1 MTQFTTL
8 IISSL
13 SDMRD
18 NLPEMSFGEMMYTV
32 LRKSNLPSK
41 PDDVST
47 SWLLDLK
54 DEDIYNAIE
63 KAIKAENKQEEEL

>member
-18 NLPEMSFGEMMYTV
+18 NFPEMTFGEILYTV
-32 LRKSNLPSK
+32 LRKKNLPSK

-47 SWLLDLK
+47 TWLMSLE
-54 DEDIYNAIE
+54 DEEIYNAIE
-63 KAIKAENKQEEEL
+63 KAIKAEKQD